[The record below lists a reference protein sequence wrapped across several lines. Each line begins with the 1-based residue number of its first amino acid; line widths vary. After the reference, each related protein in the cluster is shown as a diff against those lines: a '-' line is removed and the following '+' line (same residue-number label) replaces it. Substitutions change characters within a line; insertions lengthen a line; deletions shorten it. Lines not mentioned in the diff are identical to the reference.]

1 MKKAHTEKQKEIQR
15 ELATKKHFHR
25 IAARQHDYDRYTSN
39 RHLALSKSLDQVL
52 SLLEQDNLSHKTI
65 MLLAQTTKSFHSR
78 VVRSEV
84 YLQVQRRLQGLLMDI
99 DAQLVL
105 KQLELSPSKPGSASG
120 VAEEEVVK
128 QPSSIQIHVDFSA
141 LPDSAQSNALK
152 GFKADFKD
160 TIVNLGDTLNAQRL
174 IFLGEGGF
182 GSVFALPEQRL
193 AIKVFK
199 RPARL
204 DQVIRDV
211 ANEAACFHLAST
223 LKRMSM
229 SARGAANQNR
239 YLPFTPLPSVEMAG
253 STSGAIA
260 LPSWGLGDELYYP
273 ALIMDLAVG
282 SINLESRELSKKF
295 FSNPMGLV
303 SDEGFIRLAS
313 LMRLVAEALAAMHS
327 LNLAHRD
334 LKEDNILAMRVA
346 PGVEGYIYYNTQ
358 GKKWTGRLA
367 DCGKA
372 LCFGVEFHVETEG
385 PTTAA
390 GAAAGKATKRA
401 KNAVNAIF
409 KLPVYSPQ
417 KRASPLALNE
427 QLQPMAGMES
437 KTGTV
442 PKVIPVRAIHLL
454 NPVAPSTDKKGDPTT
469 IKRKAP
475 FYSGTITYTPPETI
489 PPLPCGSEFL
499 TARDYQAGDMW
510 SVGIVLANVLGG
522 SGLRLSMLGS
532 HDKMIFA
539 QAEDRVIWT
548 KLNKLSA
555 ALKEDGKVP
564 DPWTDAMDLLRS
576 LTRLDPQER
585 MTATE
590 VLQHPFLKK
599 AEMLPR
605 LYSS

>member
-1 MKKAHTEKQKEIQR
+1 MEIKKARTKKQNDILRKEI
-15 ELATKKHFHR
+15 LKK
-25 IAARQHDYDRYTSN
+25 IGAVLAARQHAYDRFTSN
-39 RHLALSKSLDQVL
+39 RHLVLSKSLDQVL
-52 SLLEQDNLSHKTI
+52 SLLEQDDSSHKTI
-65 MLLAQTTKSFHSR
+65 MLLAQTSKSIHCR

-105 KQLELSPSKPGSASG
+105 KQLEFSPNKPSSASG
-120 VAEEEVVK
+120 EGEADVVK
-128 QPSSIQIHVDFSA
+128 RPSSIQIHVDFSA
-141 LPDSAQSNALK
+141 LPVSAQSNALK
-152 GFKADFKD
+152 GFKADYKD
-160 TIVNLGDTLNAQRL
+160 TIVNLGDALNAERL

-182 GSVFALPEQRL
+182 GSVFALPDERC

-204 DQVIRDV
+204 EQVIRDV

-239 YLPFTPLPSVEMAG
+239 FLPFTPLPSVKMAG

-260 LPSWGLGDELYYP
+260 LPSWGLGDGLYYP

-295 FSNPMGLV
+295 FSDPMGLV
-303 SDEGFIRLAS
+303 SEEGFIRLAS
-313 LMRLVAEALAAMHS
+313 LMRLVAEPLAAMHS
-327 LNLAHRD
+327 LNVAHRD
-334 LKEDNILAMRVA
+334 LKEDNILAVRVA
-346 PGVEGYIYYNTQ
+346 PGVDGYIYYNTD

-372 LCFGVEFHVETEG
+372 LCFGVEFHVETDG
-385 PTTAA
+385 TTTAA
-390 GAAAGKATKRA
+390 GGAGGKAASKRA
-401 KNAVNAIF
+401 KIAVEAIS
-409 KLPVYSPQ
+409 KLPVN
-417 KRASPLALNE
+417 KRPPPLALDE
-427 QLQPMAGMES
+427 PLQPMAGMES
-437 KTGTV
+437 KMGTV

-469 IKRKAP
+469 IRRKAP
-475 FYSGTITYTPPETI
+475 LYSGTMTYTPPETI
-489 PPLPCGSEFL
+489 PPLPGGAEFL

-510 SVGIVLANVLGG
+510 SVGVVLANVLGG
-522 SGLRLSMLGS
+522 SGLRISMLGS
-532 HDKMIFA
+532 HDKTIFA

-548 KLNKLSA
+548 KLNKLSS
-555 ALKEDGKVP
+555 ALKEGGKVP

-585 MTATE
+585 MTASE

-605 LYSS
+605 HYSS